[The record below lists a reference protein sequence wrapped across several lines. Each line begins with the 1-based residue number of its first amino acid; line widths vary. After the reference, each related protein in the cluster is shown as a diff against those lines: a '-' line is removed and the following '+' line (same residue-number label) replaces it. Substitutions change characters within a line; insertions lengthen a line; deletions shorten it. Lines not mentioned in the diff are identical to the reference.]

1 VLKVMWLKAVH
12 LKFTYLKMDN
22 LKILIVEDDPNL
34 GQILA
39 EYLQIK
45 GMKTTLCK
53 DGEEGLHTYQ
63 SEKFDLCIFDIMMPK
78 KDGFTLAQEVRSMD
92 AKTPIIFLTA
102 KSMKEDTIRGLK
114 IGADDYMTKPFSM
127 EELLLRIQAV
137 MRRIGNNNDGELE
150 KAVWQVGKYKFD
162 LNNQSLEASG
172 ELMNLTTKE
181 SALLKI
187 LVQNKNKTLQRS
199 IALKNVWG
207 DDSYFNAR
215 SMDVYITK
223 LRKLLK
229 GDESLRIL
237 TVHGEGFKLLIG

>member
-1 VLKVMWLKAVH
+1 MWQKEVH
-12 LKFTYLKMDN
+12 SKYIYLKMDN
-22 LKILIVEDDPNL
+22 LRILIVEDDPNL

-63 SEKFDLCIFDIMMPK
+63 NGTFDLCILDIMMPR
-78 KDGFTLAQEVRSMD
+78 KDGFTLAQEIKSLDTRV
-92 AKTPIIFLTA
+92 PIIFLTA
-102 KSMKEDTIRGLK
+102 KSMKENTIKGLK
-114 IGADDYMTKPFSM
+114 IGADDYITKPFSM

-137 MRRIGNNNDGELE
+137 MRRVGNSHDETLE
-150 KAVWQVGKYKFD
+150 KTVWKIGKYSFD
-162 LNNQSLEASG
+162 LNNQSLEANG
-172 ELMNLTTKE
+172 EVIKLTTKE
-181 SALLKI
+181 AALLKI
-187 LVQNKNKTLQRS
+187 LVQNKNRTLQRS

-229 GDESLRIL
+229 GDASLKIL
-237 TVHGEGFKLLIG
+237 TVHGEGFKLLTS